1 MEVELLKKTYNNHA
15 TIRDLKETEIWKV
28 QERQRFLVKNKQDGF
43 TSILEIGAG
52 TGKDS
57 LFFHKNGLQVTTID
71 FSEEMVRLC
80 KEKGLPDVHCMDFRH
95 LDFPDN
101 RFDAVYA
108 LNCLLH
114 IPKAEIDGVLLEIRR
129 VLKPNGLFFY
139 GVYGGWNWEGV
150 WEDDTYEPKRFFNFY
165 TDEDIQKLVQKY
177 FILED
182 FHTIDMGKGKPH
194 FQSMTLR
201 KPRD

>member
-1 MEVELLKKTYNNHA
+1 MSNSLQQSYNNHA
-15 TIRDLKETEIWKV
+15 NQRDQSEIEPWKV
-28 QERQRFLVKNKQDGF
+28 QERDQFLNWLRAEDCL
-43 TSILEIGAG
+43 SLLEIGSG
-52 TGKDS
+52 PGKDS
-57 LFFHKNGLQVTTID
+57 LFFHQNGLKVTTVD

-114 IPKAEIDGVLLEIRR
+114 IPRAEIDDVLVEIRR

-139 GVYGGWNWEGV
+139 GVYGGQNSEGI
-150 WEDDTYEPKRFFNFY
+150 WEDDTYEPKRFFSFY
-165 TDEDIQKLVQKY
+165 EDEAIKQLVRKY

-182 FHTIDMGKGKPH
+182 FHTINMGEGKPH

-201 KPRD
+201 KPND